1 MSQSEDI
8 LLIVRAALAIIGGVV
23 VIHGIL
29 SLEVAYQASNPIYSG
44 FSCIIEIFVGL
55 ALIVVVISK
64 KPEKAL
70 ETIADFL
77 RDALDSIF

>member
-1 MSQSEDI
+1 M
-8 LLIVRAALAIIGGVV
+8 

-44 FSCIIEIFVGL
+44 FATMIQILGGL

-64 KPEKAL
+64 KPENL
-70 ETIADFL
+70 ETTADFL
-77 RDALDSIF
+77 RDVLDGIF